1 MNAIT
6 SVQRVAEDRS
16 NIDYDSLEHKDSV
29 AGAVV
34 ELDRRLEAIE
44 TWIDE
49 QKAKAGSKDPSRSAL
64 HVHLDEVLDQ
74 PCIKIE
80 GDTKTEFRNVDIQS
94 NLPAQIHKFFR
105 ALQNK
110 GTQQC

>member
-1 MNAIT
+1 MSSSIT
-6 SVQRVAEDRS
+6 SIQRVVDR
-16 NIDYDSLEHKDSV
+16 IQSLTDGEELIGLRHQMDVV
-29 AGAVV
+29 AAVR
-34 ELDRRLEAIE
+34 ELDTRLEAIE

-80 GDTKTEFRNVDIQS
+80 GATKTEFRNVDIQS
-94 NLPAQIHKFFR
+94 NLSAQIHKFFR
-105 ALQNK
+105 SLQK
-110 GTQQC
+110 